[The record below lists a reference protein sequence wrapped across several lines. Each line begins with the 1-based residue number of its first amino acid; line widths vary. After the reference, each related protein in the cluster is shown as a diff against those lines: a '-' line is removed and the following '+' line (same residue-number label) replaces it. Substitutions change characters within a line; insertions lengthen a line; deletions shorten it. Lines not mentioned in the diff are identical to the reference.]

1 MAPRDRQVAIV
12 LQGGGALGA
21 YELGVLKR
29 LYEQKDFRPS
39 VVSGVSVGAVTAA
52 TLVGAKNGDPVK
64 TLADMWDEFE
74 VYSSPLVPDSVE
86 SVLSVLGNPSFYLP
100 RGDYYQ
106 FARWTSFYRTDPLRA
121 TIERHVDFGR
131 IADSDIQLILTATDV
146 ETGQVRTFDNR
157 DRGPLKIEH
166 VLASA
171 SLPPAFPMTRISERS
186 FWDGGLFDN
195 TPLSPVIKV
204 LNPERDAQLIV
215 VNLFPSAGPVPR
227 NIPEVFGRTIQ
238 ILLANKMQNNVEL
251 TLEVTEYVQLVN
263 AIKGKP
269 ELVAELRDLPGF
281 QRLARY
287 KLLENIVYITNSD
300 QESPNAFFD
309 FSAAA
314 IARRVASGYRDADA
328 ALRRPLSSAA
338 DIARM
343 RSRRE

>member
-1 MAPRDRQVAIV
+1 MALRDRQVAIV

-29 LYEQKDFRPS
+29 LYQQEGFRPS
-39 VVSGVSVGAVTAA
+39 VVSGVSIGAVTAA
-52 TLVGAKNGDPVK
+52 TLVGAKSGDAIK
-64 TLADMWDEFE
+64 TLTDMWDEFE

-121 TIERHVDFGR
+121 TIERHVNFDR
-131 IADSDIQLILTATDV
+131 IAESDVRLILTATDV

-157 DRGPLKIEH
+157 ERGPIKIEH

-195 TPLSPVIKV
+195 TPLSPVIKA
-204 LNPERDAQLIV
+204 LDPDRDTQLIV
-215 VNLFPSAGPVPR
+215 VNLFPPSGPVPR

-238 ILLANKMQNNVEL
+238 IMLANKMQHNVEL

-263 AIKGKP
+263 AIKDKP
-269 ELVAELRDLPGF
+269 ELAVALRNLPGF

-287 KLLENIVYITNSD
+287 KLLENIVYITNAD
-300 QESPNAFFD
+300 QEPPNAFFD

-314 IARRVASGYRDADA
+314 IARRVASGYRDADV
-328 ALRRPLSSAA
+328 ALSRPLASAA
-338 DIARM
+338 DLERITPPK
-343 RSRRE
+343 E

>member
-29 LYEQKDFRPS
+29 LYEQDGFRPS
-39 VVSGVSVGAVTAA
+39 VVSGVSIGAVTAA
-52 TLVGAKNGDPVK
+52 ALVGAKTGDPVK
-64 TLADMWDEFE
+64 ALTAMWDEFE
-74 VYSSPLVPDSVE
+74 VYSSPLVPNSFE

-121 TIERHVDFGR
+121 TIERHVDFDR
-131 IADSDIQLILTATDV
+131 IAQSDMHLILTATDV

-171 SLPPAFPMTRISERS
+171 SLPPAFPMTRIAEQSY
-186 FWDGGLFDN
+186 WDGGLFDN
-195 TPLSPVIKV
+195 TPLSPVIKA
-204 LNPERDAQLIV
+204 LDPDRETQLIV

-238 ILLANKMQNNVEL
+238 IMLANKMQDNVEL
-251 TLEVTEYVQLVN
+251 TLEVSEYVQLAN
-263 AIKGKP
+263 AIKSNP
-269 ELVAELRDLPGF
+269 ELAAAVRDLPGY
-281 QRLARY
+281 QRLQRF
-287 KLLENIVYITNSD
+287 KLLENVVYITNSD

-309 FSAAA
+309 FSGAA
-314 IARRVASGYRDADA
+314 IARRVERGYRDADA
-328 ALRRPLSSAA
+328 ALRRPLSSTA
-338 DIARM
+338 DIKRLAP
-343 RSRRE
+343 RRI